1 MIKTRVKKRRR
12 ANRNNWM
19 KSLTALVLVAIILAV
34 IPGAVSADKEK
45 QLIIVNNGNRS
56 KREVVYAKL
65 DASGAV
71 DQIYVVNH
79 FHPKQKMTL
88 TDYGNYESIVQLTGS
103 VAPVLEGSTITME
116 GVEGHY
122 YYQGN
127 MNSNQLPW
135 DFIITYRLDGK
146 ARQPLTLS
154 GVSGR
159 LEMELGITRN
169 ESVDS
174 SFFDHYALQISIPV
188 DPDRVIIEEASE
200 GFLVSSAGIEQQLNY
215 IILPGQETVI
225 KLVMDVNDF
234 AMGQITLAGV
244 LMSFDI
250 DLSEM
255 EEELEPLDQL
265 TEGIAEFAKGADQLK
280 RGYGDLL
287 SAFRQIKSG
296 AGELTDGGR
305 QLEEGVGE
313 LEQGARTLLSEGN
326 KLKKGSR
333 QVLDGLTMITD
344 NLPSRDLI
352 DSFDLPEFSEADIE
366 RLHQAAEFIEILGRV
381 LEILAG
387 YEEELENL
395 RAILQELIELIRAL
409 DLPEHIVLPDTPA
422 GWAAYLEE
430 KYGFSDPLPE
440 ELYQQL
446 ANLGKL
452 SKRYGDF
459 RELMEI
465 LSDLLASLPDLDLS
479 ATEMLGEIGQLLD
492 KADGLVE
499 MIETAGPMI
508 GQIGDLIDGLNEL
521 QRGYAELHSGLT
533 RYIDEGV
540 GGLVTGIE
548 GTDAQLGLSS
558 GTSEYIGGVSAL
570 NDGLNQYYS
579 SGLTRF
585 SGGLNQ
591 LASGAAQM
599 RDETGDLRS
608 LFEEGIVEKLKEFTN
623 EGYETVSFV
632 SERNTEVSSVQFV
645 FMTQEIPPARN

>member
-12 ANRNNWM
+12 ANRKNWM
-19 KSLTALVLVAIILAV
+19 KSLIGLVLVAIILAV
-34 IPGAVSADKEK
+34 IPGAVSADKESE
-45 QLIIVNNGNRS
+45 LVILSNGNRS

-79 FHPKQKMTL
+79 FHPTQKTNL
-88 TDYGNYESIVQLTGS
+88 TDYGDYESVVQLTGS
-103 VAPVLEGSTITME
+103 VPPVLEGSTITME

-135 DFIITYRLDGK
+135 DFIITYRLDGQ
-146 ARQPLTLS
+146 ARQPLSLS

-159 LEMELGITRN
+159 LEMELGITQN
-169 ESVDS
+169 EAVDS
-174 SFFDHYALQISIPV
+174 SFFEHYALQISIPV

-200 GFLVSSAGIEQQLNY
+200 GFLVSSAGIDQQLNY

-265 TEGIAEFAKGADQLK
+265 TEGIAGFAEGAGQLK
-280 RGYGDLL
+280 SGYGDLL
-287 SAFRQIKSG
+287 AAFRQIKSG
-296 AGELTDGGR
+296 AGELADGGR
-305 QLEEGVGE
+305 KLEEGVGE
-313 LEQGARTLLSEGN
+313 LEEGARTLLSEGN
-326 KLKKGSR
+326 KLKKGSK

-344 NLPSRDLI
+344 NLPSRDLV

-366 RLHQAAEFIEILGRV
+366 RLHQASEFIEMLGKV
-381 LEILAG
+381 LEILGG
-387 YEEELENL
+387 YEEEMENL
-395 RAILQELIELIRAL
+395 RTILQELIELIRSL
-409 DLPEHIVLPDTPA
+409 DLPDSVVLPDTPA
-422 GWAAYLEE
+422 GWEAYLEE
-430 KYGFSDPLPE
+430 RYGFSDPLPDE
-440 ELYQQL
+440 VYQQL

-459 RELMEI
+459 RELMEV
-465 LSDLLASLPDLDLS
+465 LSELLASLPDLDMS
-479 ATEMLGEIGQLLD
+479 ATEMLGEIGKLLD
-492 KADGLVE
+492 KADDLVG

-521 QRGYAELHSGLT
+521 QRGYAELHGGLT
-533 RYIDEGV
+533 RYIDEGI
-540 GGLVTGIE
+540 GGLATGIE
-548 GTDAQLGLSS
+548 GTNTEQGLSS
-558 GTSEYIGGVSAL
+558 GTSEYVGGVSAL

-585 SGGLNQ
+585 ADGVNQ
-591 LASGAAQM
+591 LSSGASQM

-608 LFEEGIVEKLKEFTN
+608 LFEEAIREKLDEFTN
-623 EGYETVSFV
+623 EGFEISSFV

-645 FMTQEIPPARN
+645 FMTAEIPPAGS